1 MPIGPNDVNI
11 LSVTEKN
18 ADADAPAGQPIELVV
33 KAEVGETLFNSGA
46 AYQVGLHVIDESVPA
61 RVFFVDQAG
70 TYGDANWNTKPVK
83 EFTYTMPGTST
94 TGRQT
99 HILRL
104 QAYVI
109 GNKAGARDASHVAS
123 GSLLLTP

>member
-11 LSVTEKN
+11 LSVRTEN
-18 ADADAPAGQPIELVV
+18 DDADATAGQPITLIVA
-33 KAEVGETLFNSGA
+33 AEVGETLFNTGGA
-46 AYQVGLHVIDESVPA
+46 YNVGLRVVDESVPA
-61 RVFFVDQAG
+61 SVFFVDQAG
-70 TYGDANWNTKPVK
+70 HYGDASWPNRPVQT
-83 EFTYTMPGTST
+83 FTYTVPGAETV
-94 TGRQT
+94 GRER

-109 GNKAGARDASHVAS
+109 GNKAGARDASHVAG